1 MYSINH
7 GQEVYT
13 PIYTGLCDNPPE
25 PPQGNSTSKL
35 QNTEGVA
42 RYVIGHG
49 SFDNESTKV
58 QTLGSSVDDIYV
70 VCARGF
76 EIANERVTE
85 SIRKTDG
92 VTESESYLLAS
103 SSLL

>member
-1 MYSINH
+1 M
-7 GQEVYT
+7 
-13 PIYTGLCDNPPE
+13 
-25 PPQGNSTSKL
+25 
-35 QNTEGVA
+35 EGVA

-58 QTLGSSVDDIYV
+58 QTLGSGVDDIYV

-92 VTESESYLLAS
+92 VTESENYLLAS